1 VNSTNHYIALSDD
14 QLEQVHA
21 ACEGFEKALGNGK
34 PVPIEDCL
42 AAVAEGIRGPL
53 FRELLAIELEQTP
66 CVPTSQAE
74 DAGRRD
80 RTAQLAEY
88 RARFPERLGDIE
100 QIFQGEFRTSGHDG
114 TRKSGRPQP
123 KPGAAA
129 VSVPGY
135 EIVGVLGR
143 GGMGV
148 VYKAIH
154 LRLKRTVALKMVLA
168 GRHAGPRELARFQRE
183 AEAVARL
190 QHPNIVQIH
199 EVGEAGGHPYC
210 ALEFVEGGNLA
221 GKLDGK
227 PLPAREAATL
237 AEALARAM
245 QLAHSRNV
253 VHRDLKPANILLTI
267 DGTPKITDFGLARQ
281 LDTDHCETQAGAV
294 MGTPSYMAPEQ
305 ASGHAHEAGPAADV
319 YALGAILYD
328 CLTGQPPFKGST
340 AVETLDLVRGREPA
354 APSRRRS
361 GVPLDLDTIC
371 LKCLRKEPENR
382 YSSAAELADEL
393 VRYLYGKPIRAR
405 PVGRM
410 ERARKWV
417 CRNPMVF
424 ASLAGLVGIIVT
436 AFLLVSWSYFRA
448 ENAREEEAGQR
459 RAADE
464 ARDAAQR
471 EQKAERWG
479 RYRSDIAAAAAAV
492 QLQNISA
499 ARRALEDA
507 PEQHRNWEWRYLH
520 NQLDGARFVLCVPGK
535 RIDSIVL
542 SPSGRQMA
550 VLGISQDEVFLYDV
564 VTANLDAVLRG
575 HAAQV
580 TSVAYRPDGKQIVTS
595 GEDQSVRV
603 WDPATG
609 RELARLRTESAV
621 PRQRAWAR
629 VAYNPDGSR
638 IATFTAPP
646 PGGSLEGGT
655 SRLWDAAT
663 GNEIAVLAKWRP
675 DAGPVAFS
683 PDSVRVAVSSG
694 KDVDLCDAVTGRRL
708 AGLGSHAT
716 RVVLLCYSPDGKRL
730 ASTADAVVYLWDG
743 ETGKA
748 VALIRDHRAR
758 VNLLRFSPDGSR
770 LLSAGDYPDNTARL
784 WDAATGRS
792 LAGLAGHKNVI
803 SAMAFS
809 PDGRRV
815 ATASTDQTARL
826 WDGSTG
832 QLLAVLR
839 GHTGIVRHVVFSPN
853 GTRVVTA
860 AADATL
866 RLWDAATG
874 ELTGVLRGH
883 EHLFPDECP
892 PVFTPDGSR
901 LLSGSAEGTLR
912 IWEISQVERNIL
924 RGHEGFVYDVGFS
937 PDGEQVASAA
947 WDATVCL
954 WDATT
959 GRQTGVL
966 RCETGIV
973 GSVGYSP
980 DGLRLA
986 TRDRHRGVTFW
997 DVASQKAAGA
1007 WPVPAGGSF
1016 DPRAAF
1022 SPDGTLLASASA
1034 AGAVHLWDVAAG
1046 REVAELDGHRNTSID
1061 VAFHPDGSLL
1071 ASTGALDRTVRLWD
1085 VAKRAPIA
1093 VLEGHTDAVWRAAF
1107 SADGKL
1113 LASCSSDKT
1122 LRLWD
1127 SQTHKQLAF
1136 IPMGTIVYGVAFSP
1150 DGTRLAAG
1158 CGDNTVRLLDVASRE
1173 QVAELRGHT
1182 DYVHAVAWS
1191 PDGTRLISGSGD
1203 ATVRVWDSLS
1213 PVERAARPRALAARP
1228 DRSPSLFSKFLAQF
1242 ASPRALSR

>member
-1 VNSTNHYIALSDD
+1 VNSTDRYSALSDD
-14 QLEQVHA
+14 QLQQVHA
-21 ACEGFEKALGNGK
+21 ACERFELALRNEK
-34 PVPIEDCL
+34 PIRIEDCL

-53 FRELLAIELEQTP
+53 FHELLAIELEQVR
-66 CVPTSQAE
+66 CVPSSQGK
-74 DAGRRD
+74 DGDGRD
-80 RTAQLAEY
+80 QTARLAEY
-88 RARFPERLGDIE
+88 RARFPDRLGDIE
-100 QIFQGEFRTSGHDG
+100 QIFQEESKTSVYDG
-114 TRKSGRPQP
+114 TRETGRAEPER
-123 KPGAAA
+123 GAAA
-129 VSVPGY
+129 LSVPGY
-135 EIVGVLGR
+135 EIEGVLGR

-148 VYKAIH
+148 VYKARH
-154 LRLKRTVALKMVLA
+154 LKLKRTVALKMVLA
-168 GRHAGPRELARFQRE
+168 GRHAGPRELARFLRE

-199 EVGEAGGHPYC
+199 EVDEAGGHPYC

-227 PLPAREAATL
+227 PLPAREAAKL
-237 AEALARAM
+237 VEVLARAM

-281 LDTDHCETQAGAV
+281 LDTDSGETQAGAV

-305 ASGHAHEAGPAADV
+305 ATGHAHEAGPAADV

-340 AVETLDLVRGREPA
+340 AVETLDLVRSQEPT
-354 APSRRRS
+354 APSRRQS

-371 LKCLRKEPENR
+371 LKCLSKEPENR
-382 YSSAAELADEL
+382 YTSAAELADEL
-393 VRYLYGKPIRAR
+393 VRYLHGQPLLAR
-405 PVGRM
+405 PVGRI

-417 CRNPMVF
+417 RRNPMVA

-448 ENAREEEAGQR
+448 ENAREEESVQR
-459 RAADE
+459 QAADE

-492 QLQNISA
+492 QLQNNSA

-507 PEQHRNWEWRYLH
+507 PERHRNWEWRYLH
-520 NQLDGARFVLCVPGK
+520 SQLDGARFVLSVPGK
-535 RIDSIVL
+535 RIDSIIL
-542 SPSGRQMA
+542 SPSGRQIA
-550 VLGISQDEVFLYDV
+550 ALGVSHDEVYLYDV
-564 VTANLDAVLRG
+564 ATAKLDAVLRG

-580 TSVAYRPDGKQIVTS
+580 TSLAYRPDGKQIVTS
-595 GEDQSVRV
+595 GEDQTARV
-603 WDPATG
+603 WDSATG
-609 RELARLRTESAV
+609 RELALFRTESAL
-621 PRQRAWAR
+621 PKQRFWAR
-629 VAYNPDGSR
+629 VSYNADGSR

-646 PGGSLEGGT
+646 PGGEHEGGT

-663 GNEIAVLAKWRP
+663 GNEIAVLVKWRP
-675 DAGPVAFS
+675 DAGPVEFS
-683 PDSVRVAVSSG
+683 PDGMRIAVSSG
-694 KDVDLCDAVTGRRL
+694 NDVDLCDAVTGRRL
-708 AGLGSHAT
+708 AGLGPHAT

-730 ASTADAVVYLWDG
+730 ASTADPVVYLWDG
-743 ETGKA
+743 ETGNA
-748 VALIRDHRAR
+748 VAVMRDHRAR

-784 WDAATGRS
+784 WDAATGQS
-792 LAGLAGHKNVI
+792 LAVLAGHKNVI

-809 PDGRRV
+809 PDGQRV

-826 WDGSTG
+826 WNGTTG
-832 QLLAVLR
+832 LSLAVLR

-853 GTRVVTA
+853 GKRVVTA
-860 AADATL
+860 AVDATL
-866 RLWDAATG
+866 RLWDAETG
-874 ELTGVLRGH
+874 ELLGVLRGH
-883 EHLFPDECP
+883 EHLFADECP

-901 LLSGSAEGTLR
+901 LVSGSAEGTLR

-924 RGHEGFVYDVGFS
+924 RGHEDFVYDVAFS
-937 PDGEQVASAA
+937 PDGEQVASGA
-947 WDATVCL
+947 WDATIRL

-959 GRQTGVL
+959 GRQTGL
-966 RCETGIV
+966 LKCETGIV
-973 GSVGYSP
+973 GSVVYSP

-986 TRDRHRGVTFW
+986 SNNRHQGVTFW

-1007 WPVPAGGSF
+1007 WPMPGGSF

-1022 SPDGTLLASASA
+1022 SPDGKLLASASA
-1034 AGAVHLWDVAAG
+1034 TGAVHLWDVAAG
-1046 REVAELDGHRNTSID
+1046 REVAKLDGHRNTSLD

-1071 ASTGALDRTVRLWD
+1071 ASTGAFWDRTVRLWD

-1093 VLEGHTDAVWRAAF
+1093 VLEGHTDAVWRVAF
-1107 SADGKL
+1107 SANGKL
-1113 LASCSSDKT
+1113 LASCSNDKT

-1127 SQTHKQLAF
+1127 PQTHEQLVV

-1173 QVAELRGHT
+1173 QVAELRGHV

-1213 PVERAARPRALAARP
+1213 PVERAGRPPGPGRPAR
-1228 DRSPSLFSKFLAQF
+1228 
-1242 ASPRALSR
+1242 